1 MEFVILTGL
10 SGAGKTR
17 AMHAMEDIG
26 FYCVDNL
33 PPALIPVFYDLCDK
47 SEGIQR
53 RVAVVTDTRGGELFK
68 SFFSALETLKAQNEP
83 YKILFMDASEP
94 VLVNRFQETRRKHPL
109 SEAMQGSLEQAVRL
123 EREMLRPVKE
133 ISDYVIDTSNI
144 PAAGL
149 KARISDLFLQND
161 NDAITVHCISFGFK
175 YGLPLES
182 DLVFDVRCLP
192 NPFYV
197 EELREHT
204 GLEAPVRD
212 YVMNCKETE
221 GFKARFTDM
230 IDYMLPLYIQEGK
243 SRRASPLRGACAV
256 YARSPCRKRH
266 SRHGLAPGYHET
278 IKREG
283 AVFMS
288 FAADCKQELC
298 MIENKRACCLK
309 AECYGLLLF
318 SKCFSARESQMVC
331 ENAAVARR
339 VAEAAAVSAGVYAE
353 VRSQLRRKNIGA
365 YAITIPG
372 EAARIQ
378 MIRSFGHDENDVN
391 LHIHEENLQKD
402 CCISAFLR
410 GVFLICGTVTDPQKE
425 YHLEFSTPYLHLA
438 EDLVGVLHRV
448 KAAQLSPSIARRKNS
463 YIVYIKES
471 AAIEDFLT
479 LTGAVNS
486 AMNLMQIKMYKETYN
501 NLNRVSNC
509 ETANL
514 DKTYSAATKQI
525 AAIALISDKVGLDE
539 LPADLR
545 EAAVLRLEN
554 PEMSLRE
561 MGERLSISRSG
572 VNHRL
577 RRILEFAEQL
587 GSPEESLAEQS
598 VFEVEEKL
606 HAENAK
612 TEEL

>member
-1 MEFVILTGL
+1 
-10 SGAGKTR
+10 
-17 AMHAMEDIG
+17 
-26 FYCVDNL
+26 
-33 PPALIPVFYDLCDK
+33 
-47 SEGIQR
+47 
-53 RVAVVTDTRGGELFK
+53 
-68 SFFSALETLKAQNEP
+68 
-83 YKILFMDASEP
+83 
-94 VLVNRFQETRRKHPL
+94 
-109 SEAMQGSLEQAVRL
+109 
-123 EREMLRPVKE
+123 
-133 ISDYVIDTSNI
+133 
-144 PAAGL
+144 
-149 KARISDLFLQND
+149 
-161 NDAITVHCISFGFK
+161 
-175 YGLPLES
+175 
-182 DLVFDVRCLP
+182 
-192 NPFYV
+192 
-197 EELREHT
+197 
-204 GLEAPVRD
+204 
-212 YVMNCKETE
+212 
-221 GFKARFTDM
+221 
-230 IDYMLPLYIQEGK
+230 
-243 SRRASPLRGACAV
+243 
-256 YARSPCRKRH
+256 
-266 SRHGLAPGYHET
+266 
-278 IKREG
+278 
-283 AVFMS
+283 MS

-438 EDLVGVLHRV
+438 EDLVAVLHRV

-577 RRILEFAEQL
+577 EEVADEFPVIRMDKGIVLEASQDPYGAMYYTVYNEDFSELYYRSERFAY
-587 GSPEESLAEQS
+587 PENDGTYYVVIDTAWGDKNHYFSTEHGFTL
-598 VFEVEEKL
+598 VI
-606 HAENAK
+606 ENNN
-612 TEEL
+612 

>member
-1 MEFVILTGL
+1 
-10 SGAGKTR
+10 
-17 AMHAMEDIG
+17 
-26 FYCVDNL
+26 
-33 PPALIPVFYDLCDK
+33 
-47 SEGIQR
+47 
-53 RVAVVTDTRGGELFK
+53 
-68 SFFSALETLKAQNEP
+68 
-83 YKILFMDASEP
+83 
-94 VLVNRFQETRRKHPL
+94 
-109 SEAMQGSLEQAVRL
+109 
-123 EREMLRPVKE
+123 
-133 ISDYVIDTSNI
+133 
-144 PAAGL
+144 
-149 KARISDLFLQND
+149 
-161 NDAITVHCISFGFK
+161 
-175 YGLPLES
+175 
-182 DLVFDVRCLP
+182 
-192 NPFYV
+192 
-197 EELREHT
+197 
-204 GLEAPVRD
+204 
-212 YVMNCKETE
+212 
-221 GFKARFTDM
+221 
-230 IDYMLPLYIQEGK
+230 
-243 SRRASPLRGACAV
+243 
-256 YARSPCRKRH
+256 
-266 SRHGLAPGYHET
+266 
-278 IKREG
+278 
-283 AVFMS
+283 MS

-372 EAARIQ
+372 EDARIQ

-402 CCISAFLR
+402 CCVSAFLR

-438 EDLVGVLHRV
+438 EDLVAVLRRV

-479 LTGAVNS
+479 LTGA
-486 AMNLMQIKMYKETYN
+486 
-501 NLNRVSNC
+501 SNC

-545 EAAVLRLEN
+545 EAAILRLEN

-606 HAENAK
+606 HAENTK

>member
-1 MEFVILTGL
+1 
-10 SGAGKTR
+10 
-17 AMHAMEDIG
+17 
-26 FYCVDNL
+26 
-33 PPALIPVFYDLCDK
+33 
-47 SEGIQR
+47 
-53 RVAVVTDTRGGELFK
+53 
-68 SFFSALETLKAQNEP
+68 
-83 YKILFMDASEP
+83 
-94 VLVNRFQETRRKHPL
+94 
-109 SEAMQGSLEQAVRL
+109 
-123 EREMLRPVKE
+123 
-133 ISDYVIDTSNI
+133 
-144 PAAGL
+144 
-149 KARISDLFLQND
+149 
-161 NDAITVHCISFGFK
+161 
-175 YGLPLES
+175 
-182 DLVFDVRCLP
+182 
-192 NPFYV
+192 
-197 EELREHT
+197 
-204 GLEAPVRD
+204 
-212 YVMNCKETE
+212 
-221 GFKARFTDM
+221 
-230 IDYMLPLYIQEGK
+230 
-243 SRRASPLRGACAV
+243 
-256 YARSPCRKRH
+256 
-266 SRHGLAPGYHET
+266 
-278 IKREG
+278 
-283 AVFMS
+283 MS

-391 LHIHEENLQKD
+391 LHIHGKNLQKD

-438 EDLVGVLHRV
+438 EDLVAVLHRV

-545 EAAVLRLEN
+545 EVAVLRLEN
-554 PEMSLRE
+554 SM
-561 MGERLSISRSG
+561 
-572 VNHRL
+572 
-577 RRILEFAEQL
+577 
-587 GSPEESLAEQS
+587 
-598 VFEVEEKL
+598 
-606 HAENAK
+606 
-612 TEEL
+612 